1 MNMPGSCVSII
12 IPNYNGEALL
22 KKNLPAVLE
31 ASKTY
36 GRPAEI
42 IVVDDASTDKSVDL
56 ITTRFPSV
64 KLVRQE
70 INKGFAD
77 TVHTGIQHAI
87 HEYLILLNSDVRPY
101 PDFIAP
107 LLTHFKNPS
116 IFAVSPLVCSPDG
129 TPQTVSWNLGI
140 IKRGSI
146 KFRSWDMK
154 EAKNRVEKGQTL
166 KSLFAS
172 GGSVALRKTMFKKLG
187 GFLPLYK
194 PFYYED
200 VDLCTRAWFNGWET
214 LFEPQSRVIHNHE
227 GVIRK
232 HFDARRI
239 RTIRLRNRF
248 FFLWLYL
255 SRKGILASHV
265 PGIAYRLLFRT
276 LQLDMTYLIALAQA
290 GFCLRQIVSVRSLL
304 RSRLNSARP
313 LEMILLDIE
322 QTFSNSE

>member
-1 MNMPGSCVSII
+1 MNMPGSGVSVI

-22 KKNLPAVLE
+22 KMNLPAVLK
-31 ASKTY
+31 A
-36 GRPAEI
+36 AEI
-42 IVVDDASTDKSVDL
+42 YGGPGEVIVVDDASTDKSIDL

-77 TVHTGIQHAI
+77 TVHTGIQHAVYD
-87 HEYLILLNSDVRPY
+87 YLILLNSDVRPY

-107 LLTHFKNPS
+107 LLTHFKNPYV
-116 IFAVSPLVCSPDG
+116 FAVSPLVCSPDG
-129 TPQTVSWNLGI
+129 TPQTVSWNLGT

-146 KFRSWDMK
+146 KFRSWDME
-154 EAKNRVEKGQTL
+154 EARDRVEKGQTL

-172 GGSVALRKTMFKKLG
+172 GGSVGLRKTMFQKLD

-200 VDLCTRAWFNGWET
+200 VDLCTRAWFNGWQT
-214 LFEPQSRVIHNHE
+214 LFEPRSRVVHDHA

-239 RTIRLRNRF
+239 RTIRLRNRLLY
-248 FFLWLYL
+248 LWLYL
-255 SRKGILASHV
+255 SGKSIVTSHI
-265 PGIAYRLLFRT
+265 PGTLYRLVLRT
-276 LQLDMTYLIALAQA
+276 LQFDMTYVSALFLA
-290 GFCLRQIVSVRSLL
+290 C
-304 RSRLNSARP
+304 SRLKETVAFRAQMKSGMGKVKS
-313 LEMILLDIE
+313 LEDILMEIE
-322 QTFSNSE
+322 TGV